1 MTHNDH
7 NSIWAKVIK
16 SIHSRDGGF
25 GTSDRKP
32 FGNGVWAS
40 IVKVVDQMHEKQIM
54 PLGSMA
60 LHVGNGHNVSFWN
73 DVWVGDYR
81 LRDKFPRLYDME
93 SNKECFIA
101 ERWVEDQWVWSW
113 NRSIRSGSRI
123 EHQLMEMLAMLMNVN
138 ISDTDDKWKW
148 EFELDGIFS
157 VRSVRKIIDSSFLT
171 SGNIVTRWCSNVPIK
186 VNIMMWRLMWDRLP
200 TRMNLA
206 AKDIDIP
213 SVLCPICNNEIESS
227 DHTFFKCD
235 TAVHLWRMLSRW
247 CELNLPG
254 FDNTSSMLSWL
265 ESIGVQRRRILEVIL
280 YTTVWC
286 IWRFRNGVVFKD
298 STMKKSFIFE
308 SIVINSYHWFSSRCK
323 KHISWTLWLQN
334 PMLHFFV

>member
-1 MTHNDH
+1 
-7 NSIWAKVIK
+7 
-16 SIHSRDGGF
+16 
-25 GTSDRKP
+25 
-32 FGNGVWAS
+32 
-40 IVKVVDQMHEKQIM
+40 
-54 PLGSMA
+54 
-60 LHVGNGHNVSFWN
+60 
-73 DVWVGDYR
+73 
-81 LRDKFPRLYDME
+81 ME

-101 ERWVEDQWVWSW
+101 DRWVEDQWIWSW

-157 VRSVRKIIDSSFLT
+157 VRSARKIIDSSFLT

-254 FDNTSSMLSWL
+254 FDNTSSMLSCSPVDFAKHASGTTNIQNWRTK
-265 ESIGVQRRRILEVIL
+265 IWVDTRDNGRIKISDTCLLKYYKGDSYERPCNK
-280 YTTVWC
+280 TTHGDEFLQCKACKKLCRFKLKSKEECRIFHDLAANKDRTCSDMGWTCQDFAVRTSAAKQKGCQEDFICEGCVRC
-286 IWRFRNGVVFKD
+286 ICLGCKMCRFKD
-298 STMKKSFIFE
+298 C
-308 SIVINSYHWFSSRCK
+308 NCK
-323 KHISWTLWLQN
+323 TCVQFYAN
-334 PMLHFFV
+334 AFN